1 MTALPQRRCRRDGVD
16 EGTVLLLIIGL
27 VTIAALLVVVVTDV
41 SALYLERRELIA
53 AVDGAALAG
62 AQAVDEE
69 QVYRDGLPA
78 TGPVPLDEDGAEQ
91 AARDYLVDARVLGPR
106 TDVTITATTTT
117 VTVTL
122 TSRFDLPVA
131 STVTAGSSGT
141 APVSASATARTAV
154 IP

>member
-1 MTALPQRRCRRDGVD
+1 MIRTPPWHRDQED
-16 EGTVLLLIIGL
+16 DGTVLLLIIGL
-27 VTIAALLVVVVTDV
+27 VTIAALLVGVVTDV
-41 SALYLERRELIA
+41 SALYLQRRELVA

-69 QVYRDGLPA
+69 SVYRDGLPA
-78 TGPVPLDEDGAEQ
+78 SGPVPLNVDAAEQ
-91 AARDYLVDARVLGPR
+91 AARDYLADAGVLGPK
-106 TDVTITATTTT
+106 TDVTVTASATT
-117 VTVTL
+117 VTVALAT
-122 TSRFDLPVA
+122 RVDLPVA